1 MNNVDVLNLEW
12 SSTPNRDR
20 IVSTLVSNYLRHQ
33 GYTVHEGCVF
43 NGFELI
49 RKLKPKLFFIN
60 GAIGAK
66 INFELVK
73 FAKSRGI
80 HVVSLSAEGNFTE
93 DKNVGIG
100 PFFWGW
106 NHTKKLVEDFNL
118 VWSERVKRM
127 ILSEFPELKNR
138 VRVSGGVGF
147 DVYQITSKIAKDEFL
162 AKYGKTDYKTVLGV
176 GCWDFGTMYPED
188 YRHPE
193 IVKRFSR
200 DEIERFKKDRGLF
213 NKIILQAVKNNP
225 DVLFIFKEHPGRQL
239 EYKSSAIEGIE
250 NYQNVLAFKREESVD
265 KCINASDL
273 WLIYESTTA
282 MEAWLYGKNTFKLNP
297 TGIDFKR
304 NELHQGTPLLET
316 YKELQNVL
324 DNLKAGKYKEFKY
337 SDIQKELVER
347 IIQWTDGLNHV
358 RAGNEMIKL
367 ISCPKAPKSKI
378 YLAWILHSFKNQ
390 IMKSK
395 ATLPRFDS
403 SELKDYAKSQMELQ
417 LAYYKTKQLSKKD
430 LITLNG
436 IL

>member
-1 MNNVDVLNLEW
+1 MNKVDVLNLEW
-12 SSTPNRDR
+12 SSNPNRDR
-20 IVSTLVSNYLRHQ
+20 IVSTLISNYLRLQ
-33 GYTVHEGCVF
+33 GYSVYEGCVF

-49 RKLKPKLFFIN
+49 RKLKPRLFFIN

-93 DKNVGIG
+93 DATVGIG

-106 NHTKKLVEDFNL
+106 NRTKKLVENFNL
-118 VWSERVKRM
+118 VWSERVKGM
-127 ILSEFPELKNR
+127 ILREFPELESK
-138 VRVSGGVGF
+138 VKVSGGVGF
-147 DVYQITSKIAKDEFL
+147 DVYQIANRITKDEFL
-162 AKYGKTDYKTVLGV
+162 EKYNKSGYKKVLGV

-193 IVKRFSR
+193 IVKRFTSQ
-200 DEIERFKKDRGLF
+200 EIERFKKDRGLF
-213 NKIILQAVKNNP
+213 NKIILKAVKNNP

-250 NYQNVLAFKREESVD
+250 NYQNTLAFKREESVD

-304 NELHQGTPLLET
+304 NELHKGSSLLET
-316 YKELQNVL
+316 YEELQGVL
-324 DNLKAGKYKEFKY
+324 DDLKVNSFEKFSY
-337 SDIQKELVER
+337 SDTQMKLVKM

-358 RAGNEMIKL
+358 RAGNFMIEL
-367 ISCPKAPKSKI
+367 LKAPNISKKELDI
-378 YLAWILHSFKNQ
+378 SWTWSAFKNYVGEFSGTRP
-390 IMKSK
+390 K
-395 ATLPRFDS
+395 FD
-403 SELKDYAKSQMELQ
+403 K
-417 LAYYKTKQLSKKD
+417 KQLEKYSAQQMLKQQTFYQQRKLDRVD
-430 LITLNG
+430 LLDIKSA
-436 IL
+436 I